1 MIRLVL
7 AVSAAL
13 CLTAPSLAQSDPELR
28 LAEAE
33 RMMELTGS
41 ADAAAMMM
49 GMMMP
54 SMEPALRSQYATAS
68 DAQIAQAMAL
78 IEQTLT
84 DLVPQIIVQSASAYA
99 EAFTLE
105 ELEEINAF
113 YETETG
119 QKLVVAMPQLM
130 DQVGRVSEQL
140 GISAMMGIQPQI
152 DAIMTE

>member
-7 AVSAAL
+7 AASAAL
-13 CLTAPSLAQSDPELR
+13 FLAAPSLAQSDFDVR

-49 GMMMP
+49 GVMMP
-54 SMEPALRSQYATAS
+54 TMEPALRTEYTSAS
-68 DAQIAQAMAL
+68 DAQIAEAMAL
-78 IEQTLT
+78 IEQTLM
-84 DLVPQIIVQSASAYA
+84 DLVPQIVIESASAYA
-99 EAFTLE
+99 EAFTLQ

-130 DQVGRVSEQL
+130 QQVGRVSERM
-140 GISAMMGIQPQI
+140 GISAMQGIQPQI
-152 DAIMTE
+152 DAILAE

>member
-7 AVSAAL
+7 AASAAVFL
-13 CLTAPSLAQSDPELR
+13 AAPSLAQSDDDVR

-41 ADAAAMMM
+41 SDATSMMM

-54 SMEPALRSQYATAS
+54 TMEPVLRSQFAAAS
-68 DAQIAQAMAL
+68 DAQISEALAL
-78 IEQTLT
+78 IEQTMT
-84 DLVPQIIVQSASAYA
+84 DLVPQIVSEGASAYA
-99 EAFTLE
+99 AAFTLE

-119 QKLVVAMPQLM
+119 QKLVVSMPQLM
-130 DQVGRVSEQL
+130 QEVALVSEQM
-140 GISAMMGIQPQI
+140 GIEAMQGIQPQI
-152 DAIMTE
+152 EAIMAQ

>member
-7 AVSAAL
+7 AASAAL
-13 CLTAPSLAQSDPELR
+13 FLAAPSLAQSDFDVR

-54 SMEPALRSQYATAS
+54 TMEPALRTEYTSAS
-68 DAQIAQAMAL
+68 DAQIAEAMAL
-78 IEQTLT
+78 IEQTIM
-84 DLVPQIIVQSASAYA
+84 DLVPQIVIESASAYA
-99 EAFTLE
+99 EAFTLQ

-130 DQVGRVSEQL
+130 QQVGRVSERM
-140 GISAMMGIQPQI
+140 GISAMQGIQPQI
-152 DAIMTE
+152 DAILAE